1 MRRVNSLL
9 IFILF
14 VLGKGILLASN
25 TKAFLGL
32 NSPIE
37 LAKKSDIPAQY
48 VHPAAIQCSAST
60 EIESLKTSVSSGKT
74 LIANAITGKGVATSS
89 SATFATMANNIASIS
104 QGVSFTSPIIA
115 VEAESDGIYSII
127 IPQNAT
133 KAYAVYGGGYYYG
146 ILRID
151 DANVDSFVFIRKSG
165 FNRYDSY
172 ISYTA
177 LNRTLVINDSYPADL
192 IFLICW

>member
-48 VHPAAIQCSAST
+48 VHPAAIQCNAST
-60 EIESLKTSVSSGKT
+60 EIDSLKTSVSNGKS
-74 LIANAITGKGVATSS
+74 LIASAITDKGISTAAT
-89 SATFATMANNIASIS
+89 ATFQTMANNIASIS

-115 VEAESDGIYSII
+115 VEAESDGIYSIN

-133 KAYAVYGGGYYYG
+133 KAYAVYGGGYFYG

>member
-1 MRRVNSLL
+1 MQSVHKT
-9 IFILF
+9 
-14 VLGKGILLASN
+14 LGKGILLASN

-48 VHPAAIQCSAST
+48 VHPAAIQCNAST
-60 EIESLKTSVSSGKT
+60 EIDSLKTSVSNGKS
-74 LIANAITGKGVATSS
+74 LIASAITDKGISTAAT
-89 SATFATMANNIASIS
+89 ATFQTMANNIASIS

-115 VEAESDGIYSII
+115 VEAESDGIYSIN

>member
-48 VHPAAIQCSAST
+48 VHPAAIQCNAST
-60 EIESLKTSVSSGKT
+60 EIDSLKTSVSNGKS
-74 LIANAITGKGVATSS
+74 LIASAITDKGISTAAT
-89 SATFATMANNIASIS
+89 ATFQTMANNIASIS

>member
-48 VHPAAIQCSAST
+48 VHPAAIQCNAST
-60 EIESLKTSVSSGKT
+60 EIDSLKTSVSNGKS
-74 LIANAITGKGVATSS
+74 LIASAITDKGISTAAT
-89 SATFATMANNIASIS
+89 ATFQTMANNIASIS
-104 QGVSFTSPIIA
+104 QGVSFYFSNN
-115 VEAESDGIYSII
+115 SRRG
-127 IPQNAT
+127 
-133 KAYAVYGGGYYYG
+133 
-146 ILRID
+146 
-151 DANVDSFVFIRKSG
+151 
-165 FNRYDSY
+165 
-172 ISYTA
+172 
-177 LNRTLVINDSYPADL
+177 
-192 IFLICW
+192 